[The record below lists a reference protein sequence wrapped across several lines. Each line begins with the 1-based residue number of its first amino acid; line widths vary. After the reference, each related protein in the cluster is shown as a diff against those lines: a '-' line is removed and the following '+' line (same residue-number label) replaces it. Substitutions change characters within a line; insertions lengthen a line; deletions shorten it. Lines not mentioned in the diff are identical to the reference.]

1 MTDNMSIDQA
11 AQVMRSAMRDV
22 IKRYSTWYVLQGIL
36 MIVTGIIA
44 LLFPVFSSVAVV
56 VVLGWMLIISG
67 AFQAI
72 SLVGATHVPHFW
84 LQLVSVA
91 LSVLIGALFLR
102 DSAQSLV
109 VLTLLLLVFFMVGG
123 MAKIVFALSI
133 RPFPNWVW
141 ILVSGIIGV
150 LLAAFLWSRMP
161 VTAGWLLGVLV
172 GIQFIT
178 EGAALAYMAWNVR
191 KA

>member
-1 MTDNMSIDQA
+1 MTDKMSIDQA

>member
-22 IKRYSTWYVLQGIL
+22 IKRYSIWYLLQGIL
-36 MIVTGIIA
+36 MIVTGIVA

-72 SLVGATHVPHFW
+72 SLIGATHVPHFW

-91 LSVLIGALFLR
+91 ISVLIGALFLR

-133 RPFPNWVW
+133 RPFPNWIW
-141 ILVSGIIGV
+141 ILASGIVGV
-150 LLAAFLWSRMP
+150 LLAAFLWSRLP

-178 EGAALAYMAWNVR
+178 EGAALAYMAWSVR